1 MTTVDAK
8 RRHNKNEHRP
18 FSYFQKQA
26 GIFKTKG
33 IVRKLIGSTA
43 HLAVNIHIPANL
55 WYFQHLFH
63 RLLR

>member
-8 RRHNKNEHRP
+8 RRHNKNEHQP

-33 IVRKLIGSTA
+33 IVQKLIGSTA
-43 HLAVNIHIPANL
+43 HLAVYIYIS
-55 WYFQHLFH
+55 
-63 RLLR
+63 LLIFGTFIS